1 MGGKSTFLRQVAVT
15 FLLAQIG
22 SYVPA
27 KLADIGIADRIFS
40 RVRVYSRLVR
50 SMRSQQKLKLYA

>member
-27 KLADIGIADRIFS
+27 KRADIGIADRIFS
-40 RVRVYSRLVR
+40 RVRVYFSLVR
-50 SMRSQQKLKLYA
+50 SMRSQQKVKLYA